1 MISGASNIA
10 EHVDKAF
17 IFIIGIS
24 ILLLVSITAVMI
36 YFVFKYHSSK
46 NTKPENIEGNN
57 LLEALWIAIPTV
69 LVLFMFYYG
78 WTGYKVMRDVP
89 EGAMEVHVKA
99 RMWSWL
105 FLYENGKKNN
115 VLYVPVG
122 IPVKLTLSSQDVI
135 HSFFVPAFR
144 VKQDTVPGME
154 TFVWFEPTKV
164 GEYDIF
170 CTEYCGLR
178 HADMIT
184 KVVVMKEEEFK
195 KWYEEEEGEA
205 APGISA
211 RELLDE
217 NGCLDCHT
225 EDGTLNMAPT
235 FKGLFGSIRTV
246 ITEGEERS
254 IVADGPYIR
263 KSILEPESDVVKG
276 FEPLM
281 PSYLDELS
289 REDIDIIIEHLK
301 ELK

>member
-36 YFVFKYHSSK
+36 FFVFKYHKSK

-57 LLEALWIAIPTV
+57 LLEALWIAIPTI

-105 FLYENGKKNN
+105 FLYGNGKKSDA
-115 VLYVPVG
+115 LYIPVG
-122 IPVKLTLSSQDVI
+122 KPVKLLLSSQDVI
-135 HSFFVPAFR
+135 HSLFIPAFR
-144 VKQDTVPGME
+144 VKEDAVPGME

-164 GEYDIF
+164 GEYDLF
-170 CTEYCGLR
+170 CAEYCGLK
-178 HADMIT
+178 HSDMIT
-184 KVVVMKEEEFK
+184 KVMVMKEEDFL
-195 KWYEEEEGEA
+195 KWYKEEEKVPE
-205 APGISA
+205 ISA
-211 RELLDE
+211 VELLDE

-225 EDGTLNMAPT
+225 KDGTVDIAPT
-235 FKGLFGSIRTV
+235 FKGLFGSMRTV

-254 IVADGPYIR
+254 IAADAPYIR
-263 KSILEPESDVVKG
+263 KSILNPESDVVKG
-276 FEPLM
+276 FEPVM
-281 PSYLDELS
+281 PSYMDEIN
-289 REDIDIIIEHLK
+289 REDIDIIIEYLE